1 MSYEFLQTV
10 WFILIAVLWI
20 GFYFLEGF
28 DFGVGMLLP
37 FLGKKDEERRAI
49 INTIG
54 PTWDGNEV
62 WLLTAGGATF
72 AAFPMWYAT
81 MFSGFYIAL
90 FLLLIGLIIRGISF
104 EYRSKDANPA
114 WRHRFD
120 WMIAIGSF
128 LAALLLGAAFANLAK
143 GVPIGP
149 DMNVVGHDGNPTNG
163 FMITFSLLNPYGVIG
178 GLTTVA
184 VFLLHGANFLSL
196 KLDGDLRERARA
208 YAKKI
213 YVFAAIMVVLLG
225 IATYFYTDIL
235 NKIGVNPGVVPIL
248 SVVTLLVAIY
258 FINRKME
265 GWAFIVVSLHIVLT
279 QVAFFL
285 LMFPRVMVSSLNPE
299 WSLTIFNSS
308 SSQYT
313 LTVMSVVALIFVPII
328 LIYQG
333 WTYYM
338 FRKRITTDKKT
349 LVY

>member
-1 MSYEFLQTV
+1 MSYEFLQTL

-28 DFGVGMLLP
+28 DFGVWMLLP

-143 GVPIGP
+143 GVPINQE
-149 DMNVVGHDGNPTNG
+149 MMFTGNL
-163 FMITFSLLNPYGVIG
+163 ITLLNPYGLVG
-178 GLTTVA
+178 GITTVA
-184 VFLLHGANFLSL
+184 VFLLHGANFLGL
-196 KLDGDLRERARA
+196 KLEGELRERVNKVAR
-208 YAKKI
+208 
-213 YVFAAIMVVLLG
+213 
-225 IATYFYTDIL
+225 
-235 NKIGVNPGVVPIL
+235 
-248 SVVTLLVAIY
+248 
-258 FINRKME
+258 
-265 GWAFIVVSLHIVLT
+265 
-279 QVAFFL
+279 
-285 LMFPRVMVSSLNPE
+285 
-299 WSLTIFNSS
+299 TI
-308 SSQYT
+308 
-313 LTVMSVVALIFVPII
+313 
-328 LIYQG
+328 
-333 WTYYM
+333 W
-338 FRKRITTDKKT
+338 
-349 LVY
+349 